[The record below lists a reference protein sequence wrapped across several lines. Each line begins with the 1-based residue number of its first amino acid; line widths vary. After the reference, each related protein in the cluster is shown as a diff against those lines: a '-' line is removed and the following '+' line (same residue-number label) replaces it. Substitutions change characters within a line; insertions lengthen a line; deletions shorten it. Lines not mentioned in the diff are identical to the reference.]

1 MSFVVAVD
9 GPAGTGKGT
18 ITKLVAEKL
27 GLLVVDTGAMYRCV
41 TLKVLRDEVSPE
53 NEEKIKEIMDN
64 ISIDMKEI
72 DGKQKVYLNGEDV
85 TEEIRTPE
93 IDKNASVICAI
104 PYVREKITPLQRKM
118 GENADIIMEG
128 RDIGTVVFPNADVKI
143 YLTAKDEE
151 IAKRRYK
158 QNLEK
163 GINTTYEETLEMI
176 KKRNEYDSN
185 RKIAPLKPAE
195 DAIRLDTT
203 KMSIKQV
210 ERKVIKII
218 NKKKK
223 ILERIERGYIQTPNT
238 KR

>member
-41 TLKVLRDEVSPE
+41 TLKVLRDKVLPE

-93 IDKNASVICAI
+93 IDKNVSVICAI

-118 GENADIIMEG
+118 GENTDIIMEG